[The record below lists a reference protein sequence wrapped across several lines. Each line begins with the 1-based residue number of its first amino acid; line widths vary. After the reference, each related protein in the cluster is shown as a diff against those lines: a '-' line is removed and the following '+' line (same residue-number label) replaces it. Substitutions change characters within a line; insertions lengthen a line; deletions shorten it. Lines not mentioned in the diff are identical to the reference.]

1 MDILVFV
8 KYKKKLIRLIRIYC
22 LKFPQELLI
31 NKFMN
36 LFVFD
41 VECLTDS
48 TGSINLKKKEREG
61 NESKSL
67 NQNFTQ
73 FLNWALINDL
83 FG

>member
-1 MDILVFV
+1 
-8 KYKKKLIRLIRIYC
+8 
-22 LKFPQELLI
+22 
-31 NKFMN
+31 MN